1 MNYRQQNIS
10 MSISEEELEI
20 FSRQLIL
27 NDFNE
32 KSFSELQKK
41 VVSIVGLGGIGC
53 PLAQYLISCGI
64 KNIKMFEDDIIKK
77 NNLNRQTLYTL
88 KELGKKKTV
97 VAKKKLLGINS
108 YANINI
114 YDEKVTINNL
124 SLLNKSSIIID
135 ASDNW
140 VTMRLINNYSQEN
153 NIPLLSA
160 SAVGFDIQIAL
171 FENNKKNHL
180 CLECIFPNEKEPNL
194 ARCDTVGILGTA
206 AGLAGILSAQK
217 TINFFMKFNHNNN
230 LLTLI
235 DCKTLSVNHINIE
248 KKADCK
254 LQ

>member
-1 MNYRQQNIS
+1 MNIN
-10 MSISEEELEI
+10 EEELEI

-32 KSFSELQKK
+32 KSFNELQNKE
-41 VVSIVGLGGIGC
+41 VSIIGLGGIGC

-64 KNIKMFEDDIIKK
+64 KNINLFDDDIIKK
-77 NNLNRQTLYTL
+77 NNLNRQTLYSL
-88 KELGKKKTV
+88 KELGKKKIA

-114 YDEKVTINNL
+114 YDKKITSNNL
-124 SLLNKSSIIID
+124 SLLKKSSIIID

-140 VTMRLINNYSQEN
+140 ITMRLINDYSSKN
-153 NIPLLSA
+153 NIPLLST

-171 FENNKKNHL
+171 FENNKNNHL
-180 CLECIFPNEKEPNL
+180 CLECVFPNKKEPNL

-217 TINFFMKFNHNNN
+217 TINFFMKFHDRNN

-235 DCKTLSVNHINIE
+235 DCKTLSVNHIKI
-248 KKADCK
+248 KKTDCK

>member
-1 MNYRQQNIS
+1 
-10 MSISEEELEI
+10 MSINDEELEI

-32 KSFSELQKK
+32 KSFNELQNKE
-41 VVSIVGLGGIGC
+41 VSIVGLGGIGC

-64 KNIKMFEDDIIKK
+64 KNINLFDDDIIKK

-88 KELGKKKTV
+88 QELGEKKTI

-114 YDEKVTINNL
+114 YDKKITSNNL
-124 SLLNKSSIIID
+124 GLLKKSSIIID

-140 VTMRLINNYSQEN
+140 ITMRIINNYSLKN

-171 FENNKKNHL
+171 FENNKNNHL
-180 CLECIFPNEKEPNL
+180 CLECIFPNKKEPNL
-194 ARCDTVGILGTA
+194 ARCDTVGILGTV
-206 AGLAGILSAQK
+206 AGLAGLLSAQK
-217 TINFFMKFNHNNN
+217 TINFFMKFNDNNN

-235 DCKTLSVNHINIE
+235 DCKKLSVNHINIE

>member
-1 MNYRQQNIS
+1 
-10 MSISEEELEI
+10 MSINEEELEI

-32 KSFSELQKK
+32 KSFNELQNKE
-41 VVSIVGLGGIGC
+41 VSIVGLGGICC

-64 KNIKMFEDDIIKK
+64 KNINLFDDDIIKK

-88 KELGKKKTV
+88 EEIGKKKTV

-114 YDEKVTINNL
+114 YDKKITSNNIG
-124 SLLNKSSIIID
+124 LLKKSSIIID

-140 VTMRLINNYSQEN
+140 ITMRLINNYSLKN

-171 FENNKKNHL
+171 FENNKNNHL
-180 CLECIFPNEKEPNL
+180 CLECVFPIEKEPNL

-206 AGLAGILSAQK
+206 AGLAGVLSAQK
-217 TINFFMKFNHNNN
+217 TINFFMKFNDNNN

-235 DCKTLSVNHINIE
+235 DCKTLAVNHIKIE
-248 KKADCK
+248 KKIDCK